1 MEYLIIIIIAYIA
14 YKLFIVIKSKKGKN
28 NISKEKIDEQRDK
41 DYPDYMPY
49 QKKKF
54 FLSKAENNFYK
65 VLRAA
70 LKDTEYYISI
80 KAKLIDFITVTK
92 HPERQKFFNKIK
104 SKHVDFLICNNDK
117 YFNPILAIELDDKS
131 HESGERKERDEFVDA
146 VFRNAGLPIIHM
158 KASNT
163 YNLNEIRKE
172 IAEKLNI
179 ETSTL
184 KKTGEVNEE

>member
-1 MEYLIIIIIAYIA
+1 MEYLVIAIIAYIV
-14 YKLFIVIKSKKGKN
+14 YKFFVEKKLSKGK
-28 NISKEKIDEQRDK
+28 SSFKKEDIDEQRSR
-41 DYPDYMPY
+41 DYPYHMPY
-49 QKKKF
+49 QKKKY

-65 VLRAA
+65 VLKEA
-70 LKDTEYYISI
+70 LKDTDYYISI
-80 KAKLIDFITVTK
+80 KAKLIDFIVVTK

-104 SKHVDFLICNNDK
+104 SKHVDFLICNNDN
-117 YFNPILAIELDDKS
+117 YFNPILAVELDDKS
-131 HESGERKERDEFVDA
+131 HDTGERKERDEFVDA

-184 KKTGEVNEE
+184 EKTN

>member
-1 MEYLIIIIIAYIA
+1 MEYLVIAIIAYIV
-14 YKLFIVIKSKKGKN
+14 YKFFVKKKLSKGK
-28 NISKEKIDEQRDK
+28 SSFKKEDIDEQRSR
-41 DYPDYMPY
+41 DYPYHMPY
-49 QKKKF
+49 QKKKY

-65 VLRAA
+65 VLKEA
-70 LKDTEYYISI
+70 LKDTDYYISI

-131 HESGERKERDEFVDA
+131 HESCKRKERDKFVDE
-146 VFRNAGLPIIHM
+146 VFRNAGLPILHI

-163 YNLNEIRKE
+163 YSLNEIRKE
-172 IAEKLNI
+172 IAEKLNMNI
-179 ETSTL
+179 TSL

>member
-28 NISKEKIDEQRDK
+28 NISKEKIDNQINR
-41 DYPDYMPY
+41 DYPYNMPY
-49 QKKKF
+49 QKKKY

-65 VLRAA
+65 VLRTS
-70 LKDTEYYISI
+70 LKDTDYYISI

-131 HESGERKERDEFVDA
+131 HESGKRKERDKFVDE
-146 VFRNAGLPIIHM
+146 VFRNAGLPILHI

-163 YNLNEIRKE
+163 YSLNEIRKE
-172 IAEKLNI
+172 IADKLNI
-179 ETSTL
+179 DINLLGKSD
-184 KKTGEVNEE
+184 EVS